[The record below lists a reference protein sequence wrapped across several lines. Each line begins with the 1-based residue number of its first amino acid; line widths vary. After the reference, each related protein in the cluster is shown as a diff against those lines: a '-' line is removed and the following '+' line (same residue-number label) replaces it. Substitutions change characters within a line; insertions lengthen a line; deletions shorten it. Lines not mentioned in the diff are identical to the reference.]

1 MDFQTFNTEV
11 KLFNS
16 QDAVQAA
23 AQDDLRPTRRHLL
36 QTCDTKLT
44 SLENELHAYI
54 TEELHQPERKRVLW
68 EVYCGGARVSAL
80 AEAMGM
86 DVEIFSYETG
96 WDFDLQEHQDLF
108 MQRLRT
114 EMPDEVYLAPSCH
127 LWSQMQNLAARTEAQ
142 QHQLYLKRK
151 EHHSCH
157 LMFVARVYK
166 EQVDNAR
173 HAHIEQPE
181 RALSWHTA
189 ALKDLPG
196 YWILLHQ
203 CMFGCACLDQDG
215 LWKLVKKPT
224 GILSSKVSM
233 QAALANQC
241 DGQHL
246 HCPLEARHL
255 DMADAPLTLRITNLA
270 LQPPL
275 QLPSTPQTQL
285 SFGTMDLQS
294 LSRKRSLGAL

>member
-1 MDFQTFNTEV
+1 MIKLDDMPWQHAVVGAHGEYLISLLNEFDSSMWQFPPAFELVVPADGGVAGELMDFQTFNTEV

-16 QDAVQAA
+16 QDVVQAA
-23 AQDDLRPTRRHLL
+23 AQDDMRPTRRHLL
-36 QTCDTKLT
+36 QTCDTKLNA
-44 SLENELHAYI
+44 LENELHAYI

-86 DVEIFSYETG
+86 EVEIFSYETG

-151 EHHSCH
+151 EHHACH
-157 LMFVARVYK
+157 LMFVVRVYK

-181 RALSWHTA
+181 RALSWHTT

-203 CMFGCACLDQDG
+203 CMFG
-215 LWKLVKKPT
+215 
-224 GILSSKVSM
+224 
-233 QAALANQC
+233 AALVWIRT
-241 DGQHL
+241 DYG
-246 HCPLEARHL
+246 
-255 DMADAPLTLRITNLA
+255 
-270 LQPPL
+270 
-275 QLPSTPQTQL
+275 
-285 SFGTMDLQS
+285 S
-294 LSRKRSLGAL
+294 L

>member
-1 MDFQTFNTEV
+1 MWHFPPAFELVVPADGGVAGELMDFQTFNNEV

-44 SLENELHAYI
+44 ALENELHAYI

-114 EMPDEVYLAPSCH
+114 EMPDEVYLAPSYH
-127 LWSQMQNLAARTEAQ
+127 L
-142 QHQLYLKRK
+142 
-151 EHHSCH
+151 
-157 LMFVARVYK
+157 
-166 EQVDNAR
+166 
-173 HAHIEQPE
+173 
-181 RALSWHTA
+181 
-189 ALKDLPG
+189 
-196 YWILLHQ
+196 
-203 CMFGCACLDQDG
+203 
-215 LWKLVKKPT
+215 
-224 GILSSKVSM
+224 
-233 QAALANQC
+233 
-241 DGQHL
+241 
-246 HCPLEARHL
+246 
-255 DMADAPLTLRITNLA
+255 
-270 LQPPL
+270 
-275 QLPSTPQTQL
+275 
-285 SFGTMDLQS
+285 
-294 LSRKRSLGAL
+294 